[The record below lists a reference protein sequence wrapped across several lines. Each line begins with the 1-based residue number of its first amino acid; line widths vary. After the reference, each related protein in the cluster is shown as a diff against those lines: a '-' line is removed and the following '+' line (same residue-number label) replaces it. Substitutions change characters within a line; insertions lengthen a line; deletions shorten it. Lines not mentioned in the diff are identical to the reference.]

1 MRLLNLPILGSQAIG
16 RPKYRKS
23 NPIIEGKLYQFR
35 QPFYDFYGVTV
46 ATALTRQV
54 LFTIPIGQAYTP
66 AGGAALVKSA
76 WHTNMV
82 QSGVLPS
89 PQKFFAK
96 AISLQVRQDIFLAD
110 ARRFL
115 WDTLLNFVISQRS
128 YGQFQVYK
136 SPGGGGV
143 FGSTS
148 GLVGNGWP
156 TRDNQYAFV
165 GELGET
171 IEQQQNF
178 NVTLDPTQAIDAAA
192 LGVFTTTATGAGG
205 LGVNA
210 LVHIDGLLNRE
221 VL

>member
-1 MRLLNLPILGSQAIG
+1 MRLNLPILGSRDIG
-16 RPKYRKS
+16 RPKYRRA

-35 QPFYDFYGVTV
+35 QPLYDYYGVTV
-46 ATALTRQV
+46 ATAVTRQIM
-54 LFTIPIGQAYTP
+54 FTVPIGQNYTP

-82 QSGVLPS
+82 QSGLLPS

-96 AISLQVRQDIFLAD
+96 SISLSVRSDIFLTD
-110 ARRFL
+110 SRRFL
-115 WDTLLNFVISQRS
+115 WDTLLDLTISQRS
-128 YGQFQVYK
+128 YGRFQVFK

-143 FGSTS
+143 FGFSS
-148 GLVGNGWP
+148 GITGNGLP

-178 NVTLDPTQAIDAAA
+178 SVTLDPTLVIDAA
-192 LGVFTTTATGAGG
+192 GVGTLTTETTANGG

>member
-1 MRLLNLPILGSQAIG
+1 MRLNLPILGSREIG
-16 RPKYRKS
+16 RPKYRRS

-35 QPFYDFYGVTV
+35 QPFFDYYGVTV

-54 LFTIPIGQAYTP
+54 LFTIPIGQAFTP
-66 AGGAALVKSA
+66 SGGAAFVKSA

-96 AISLQVRQDIFLAD
+96 SISLQVRQDIFLDD

-128 YGQFQVYK
+128 YGTFQVFK

-143 FGSTS
+143 FGSSS
-148 GLVGNGWP
+148 GIVGNGYP
-156 TRDNQYAFV
+156 TRDNQFAFV

-178 NVTLDPTQAIDAAA
+178 NVTLDPTQVIDAASA
-192 LGVFTTTATGAGG
+192 GVFTTIATAAGG
-205 LGVNA
+205 QGVNV

>member
-1 MRLLNLPILGSQAIG
+1 MRLNLPILGSREIG
-16 RPKYRKS
+16 RPKYRRA

-35 QPFYDFYGVTV
+35 QPLYDYFGATV
-46 ATALTRQV
+46 ATVLTRQI
-54 LFTIPIGQAYTP
+54 LFTVPIGQSYTP
-66 AGGAALVKSA
+66 AGGAALVKSE

-82 QSGVLPS
+82 QSGLLPS

-96 AISLQVRQDIFLAD
+96 SISLSLRSDVFVDD

-115 WDTLLNFVISQRS
+115 WDTLMNLVISQRS
-128 YGQFQVYK
+128 YGQFQAFK
-136 SPGGGGV
+136 APGGGGV
-143 FGSTS
+143 S
-148 GLVGNGWP
+148 GFSSGIVGNGVP

-178 NVTLDPTQAIDAAA
+178 SVALDPTRVIDAAA
-192 LGVFTTTATGAGG
+192 AGVLTTAAAVVGGAGI
-205 LGVNA
+205 NC